1 LEVLLVLQ
9 HDYLRTVR
17 ALLDDLEDK
26 SSIQTDAAAEAIVAA
41 LVDGNEFY
49 ISAMGHGNEGDFLH
63 RAGGLVA
70 SQPFSFNFNTRDRI
84 EGIKRERERHEPYD
98 TGLET
103 ARVAVRSSHMRE
115 GDCLITGSVSGR
127 SSAPISL
134 AIAAGE
140 LGVTVIGIT
149 SVEYSSRVAST
160 HPSGQRLMDVCD
172 IVVDNCVPY
181 GDAGLD
187 VTGLEER
194 IIPMSGVATITTCW
208 MIQAQVVEKLLARG
222 LQPSYY
228 LSLNRPEGSDFNR
241 QMREQFNRQGF

>member
-1 LEVLLVLQ
+1 MSLLLQ
-9 HDYLRTVR
+9 LDYLGVVR
-17 ALLDDLEDK
+17 KLLDNLEDR
-26 SSIQTDAAAEAIVAA
+26 SAGQTDAAAEAIVNA
-41 LVDGNEFY
+41 LVAGNEFY

-70 SQPFSFNFNTRDRI
+70 SQPFSFSFSTRDRI
-84 EGIKRERERHEPYD
+84 EGIEREREREETYD
-98 TGLET
+98 TGLEA
-103 ARVAVRSSHMRE
+103 ARLAVRSSRIRE

-160 HPSGQRLMDVCD
+160 HPSGNRLMDVCD
-172 IVVDNCVPY
+172 IVVDNCVSY
-181 GDAGLD
+181 GDAG
-187 VTGLEER
+187 VEVIGLEER
-194 IIPMSGVATITTCW
+194 IIPMSGVATITACW
-208 MIQAQVVEKLLARG
+208 MIQAQVVERLLARG

-228 LSLNRPEGSDFNR
+228 LSVNRPEGLDFNR